1 MADSVTYEEFRKK
14 ERKKAASHTASPTD
28 TESTILEDLQ
38 STVSEVQDNLRTL
51 THKSIKEGAE
61 HKWEREQMKTSFAEY
76 QKSITQ
82 QMEQYAQRIQ
92 DLGTKL
98 SGVKDEAAASSESSI
113 WEINSISSE
122 QCHEASWS
130 NLSKQA
136 YAFPVSLL
144 R

>member
-1 MADSVTYEEFRKK
+1 MADSVTYEEFRKQ
-14 ERKKAASHTASPTD
+14 ERKKSANHTASPTD

-51 THKSIKEGAE
+51 TNNSIKEGAQ
-61 HKWEREQMKTSFAEY
+61 HKWEREQLKTSLAEY

-92 DLGTKL
+92 DLETKL

-122 QCHEASWS
+122 QDHEAS
-130 NLSKQA
+130 
-136 YAFPVSLL
+136 
-144 R
+144 

>member
-1 MADSVTYEEFRKK
+1 MADSVTYEEFRKQ
-14 ERKKAASHTASPTD
+14 ERKKAVNHTASPTD

-51 THKSIKEGAE
+51 TNKSIREGAQQ
-61 HKWEREQMKTSFAEY
+61 KWEREQLKTSFAEY

-92 DLGTKL
+92 DLETKL
-98 SGVKDEAAASSESSI
+98 SEVKDETAVSSESSI

-122 QCHEASWS
+122 QDHEAS
-130 NLSKQA
+130 
-136 YAFPVSLL
+136 
-144 R
+144 